1 MAKEAEEKKEKA
13 STEKKVAAKKPA
25 EKKTAAKKPAAKK
38 VEEKK
43 APEKKVTLKK
53 KADVEE
59 KAAAEKEAVVKAA
72 PEKATAEKAA
82 PQKAAEEKAATPV
95 AKSVPKKE
103 RPKAK
108 PKVVAKKIAMKVKDD
123 AIYATGRRKESTA
136 KVWVFK
142 GTGTIK
148 VNHVDPIE
156 HLSSERLVTRLLTP
170 LRVLNLEGKY
180 DVRIDINGG
189 GLTGQAEAAM
199 LGLAR
204 VALQISEEFRGTLRE
219 HGLLTQDRREKERKK
234 YGKRGARKSPQFRKR

>member
-1 MAKEAEEKKEKA
+1 MAKEADEKKDNT
-13 STEKKVAAKKPA
+13 STEKKVTAKKTVAKKAAAKKPA
-25 EKKTAAKKPAAKK
+25 DKK

-53 KADVEE
+53 KAEVEE
-59 KAAAEKEAVVKAA
+59 KAEPVKAT
-72 PEKATAEKAA
+72 PEKVVV
-82 PQKAAEEKAATPV
+82 EEKTARPV
-95 AKSVPKKE
+95 AKAAPKKE
-103 RPKAK
+103 RAQTK
-108 PKVVAKKIAMKVKDD
+108 PKLVAKKVALKVKED

-136 KVWVFK
+136 KVWAFK

-148 VNHVDPIE
+148 VNHTDPIE
-156 HLSSERLVTRLLTP
+156 YLASERLVTRLLTP